1 MKRRQK
7 FLVLLVVLAVLCG
20 AALVAPLLTPG
31 SQQEPEQE
39 AVTVFSLEPGS
50 ITELTWTYEEET
62 LCFGYKDESWYY
74 IQDADFPVDSSIL
87 EQMEETLSL
96 LTAQKTVETPEALVN
111 YGLQRPVCTVKV
123 TSGDTTTE
131 LLIGDETP
139 VDGLRYLSTGDG
151 KVYLVDSGIYT
162 AFQYG
167 LYDMVSY
174 ETVPAMA
181 AVTELSVEAGSQ
193 SLHLQY
199 LESSG
204 LAYSDSYVWFAE
216 NGGSYRAVDTELT
229 ESFLSGIT
237 GLSWDSC
244 VNYSADAAALKEY
257 GLADPAVKTMIRYTQ
272 ETGDGGSQTLTFS
285 LELGARADSN
295 CYARLE
301 GSNMV
306 YLIDGSIAD
315 SLLYTTYSEL
325 QPDELLLMDW
335 ETVETVTVTLDGKK
349 YLFERS
355 LKEVAGEDGSAAQE
369 VVYLLDGQ
377 EADLQPVLDTLV
389 SVDTTGYANGAMPE
403 RGEVIR
409 FHFERNTLDYAQ
421 IELVI
426 YQYDSS
432 TCLVLRD
439 GVPTVFVSRENT
451 VDLVEAINALIL
463 D

>member
-1 MKRRQK
+1 M
-7 FLVLLVVLAVLCG
+7 
-20 AALVAPLLTPG
+20 
-31 SQQEPEQE
+31 
-39 AVTVFSLEPGS
+39 
-50 ITELTWTYEEET
+50 
-62 LCFGYKDESWYY
+62 
-74 IQDADFPVDSSIL
+74 
-87 EQMEETLSL
+87 
-96 LTAQKTVETPEALVN
+96 
-111 YGLQRPVCTVKV
+111 
-123 TSGDTTTE
+123 
-131 LLIGDETP
+131 
-139 VDGLRYLSTGDG
+139 
-151 KVYLVDSGIYT
+151 
-162 AFQYG
+162 
-167 LYDMVSY
+167 
-174 ETVPAMA
+174 
-181 AVTELSVEAGSQ
+181 
-193 SLHLQY
+193 
-199 LESSG
+199 
-204 LAYSDSYVWFAE
+204 
-216 NGGSYRAVDTELT
+216 VDTELT

-237 GLSWDSC
+237 GLSWESC

-355 LKEVAGEDGSAAQE
+355 LKEVAGEDGSSAQA

-403 RGEVIR
+403 RGEEIR